1 MAQADTPPIKPHITR
16 LAADQAQAYRTLMLP
31 AYAQHPEAFT
41 STEAERA
48 ALPLAWWQQRLAD
61 EVVLAAQRGTALV
74 GAVGLT
80 VEPRER
86 TRHKALLVGMY
97 VQPGERGQGLGRAL
111 VLAAL
116 AAARQRPGLRL
127 VQLTVTQGNDAA
139 LALYERCGFRRF
151 GLEPMAV
158 ALGERF
164 LDKLHLWRPLAEA
177 DTGADTPPP
186 AA

>member
-1 MAQADTPPIKPHITR
+1 
-16 LAADQAQAYRTLMLP
+16 
-31 AYAQHPEAFT
+31 
-41 STEAERA
+41 
-48 ALPLAWWQQRLAD
+48 
-61 EVVLAAQRGTALV
+61 
-74 GAVGLT
+74 VGLT